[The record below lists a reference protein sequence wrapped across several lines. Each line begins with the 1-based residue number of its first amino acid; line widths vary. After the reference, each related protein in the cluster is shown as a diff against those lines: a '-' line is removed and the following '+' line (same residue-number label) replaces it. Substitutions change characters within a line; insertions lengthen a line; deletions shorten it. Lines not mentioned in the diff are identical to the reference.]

1 MSGYTLSSSQ
11 TVGPFFHDGLLRTDA
26 RRTLL
31 ASPESIGER
40 IRIAGHVYDGNGVGV
55 PDAMIEIWQANHYGR
70 YNHPADQRELPLD
83 PAFHGFGRAATDA
96 AGGYATNV
104 AKAFQ
109 DAGINARAGPGGQG
123 VHGQVGVEGQMRA
136 PCFVDDQRLQAPH
149 ICVAVFARGLLN
161 HLLTRLYFA
170 DEPANADDPVLQL
183 VPADRQT
190 TLLARRASADGAV
203 AYHFEIVLQG
213 VGETVFFNL

>member
-1 MSGYTLSSSQ
+1 MSGYTLTSSQ

-31 ASPESIGER
+31 VAPATTGER
-40 IRIAGHVYDGNGVGV
+40 IRIAGHVYDGDGVGV

-70 YNHPADQRELPLD
+70 YNHPSDQRDLPLD
-83 PAFHGFGRAATDA
+83 PAFHGFGRGATDT
-96 AGGYATNV
+96 AGGYFFETI
-104 AKAFQ
+104 K
-109 DAGINARAGPGGQG
+109 PGR
-123 VHGQVGVEGQMRA
+123 V
-136 PCFVDDQRLQAPH
+136 PFDDQRLQAPH

-170 DEPANADDPVLQL
+170 DEPANADDPVLRL
-183 VPADRQT
+183 VPAERQA
-190 TLLARRASADGAV
+190 TLLARRGAADENEAV
-203 AYHFEIVLQG
+203 VYHFEIVLQG